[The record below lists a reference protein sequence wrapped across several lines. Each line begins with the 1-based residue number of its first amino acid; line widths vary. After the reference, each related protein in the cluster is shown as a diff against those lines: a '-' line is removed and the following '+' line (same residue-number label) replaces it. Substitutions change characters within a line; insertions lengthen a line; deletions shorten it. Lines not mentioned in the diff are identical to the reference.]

1 MANTVIELQRGL
13 EFYYE
18 AQREFERREIPV
30 DKMVAFG
37 FEAGYQAGRAEA
49 LSEEALRL
57 IRYPGVSG
65 NFVSNGER
73 DLKPASNYNVREWA

>member
-1 MANTVIELQRGL
+1 MADTVIELQRGL

-18 AQREFERREIPV
+18 SQREFDRRELPV

-49 LSEEALRL
+49 LSDEALKL
-57 IRYPGVSG
+57 IRNPHITG
-65 NFVSNGER
+65 NFVSNG
-73 DLKPASNYNVREWA
+73 PMREWA

>member
-1 MANTVIELQRGL
+1 MADTVIELQRGL

-57 IRYPGVSG
+57 IRHPRISDH
-65 NFVSNGER
+65 FVPNKEH
-73 DLKPASNYNVREWA
+73 DLTPASNYKMREWA